1 MAIWSAMFWKL
12 QVADSQCHAEGSQ
25 CESVLALATASASA
39 TDRPPWPVVKAM
51 DGRGAHPQSRNPIPG
66 ATARVSA
73 TRDHFSYRF
82 CVLCRR
88 FEADAPEQD
97 NKLKIAVL
105 VGTLHRIISN
115 SADPAFLARPLL
127 LTAYEYCELLRF
139 PVGVAQ
145 SAFARVAERRQC
157 EVMRRV
163 GLSLPQLMPLAVA
176 LASAPEGEQGGDRA
190 RLAPSLLSGLT

>member
-12 QVADSQCHAEGSQ
+12 QVAESQCHAEGSQ

-66 ATARVSA
+66 AAARVSA

-88 FEADAPEQD
+88 FEAVLDA
-97 NKLKIAVL
+97 
-105 VGTLHRIISN
+105 
-115 SADPAFLARPLL
+115 
-127 LTAYEYCELLRF
+127 
-139 PVGVAQ
+139 
-145 SAFARVAERRQC
+145 
-157 EVMRRV
+157 
-163 GLSLPQLMPLAVA
+163 SLPFRLPRQVLATVSTGGPA
-176 LASAPEGEQGGDRA
+176 LPPAL
-190 RLAPSLLSGLT
+190 RLNNT